1 MATFNRYEGQS
12 VSIEFV
18 SADASTAAS
27 VTLKDANDITYT
39 LAANERLIL
48 DTLTGTIDPASTTI
62 VADFFADI
70 DGDGVIDANE
80 LTVRFSYVISQFNG
94 GPEGLP
100 FPVGI
105 TPKVKSSGAAA
116 VRVTGMGRVVKG
128 QTEGLRPGW
137 RESLTPGK

>member
-1 MATFNRYEGQS
+1 MAHNRYTGDA

-18 SADASTAAS
+18 SADASTAAL
-27 VTLKDANDITYT
+27 VTIKDANDATYT
-39 LAANERLIL
+39 LKVNERLIV

-70 DGDGVIDANE
+70 NADGNVNAGE

-105 TPKVKSSGAAA
+105 TPKVKSSGSAA

-128 QTEGLRPGW
+128 QTEGLRPSW
-137 RESLTPGK
+137 REKLNG